1 LTHRTILGK
10 EDDFKYN
17 DNYVDKEDAFRHSKW
32 ISFME
37 HRMKLAKRLLSPKG
51 ILICAID
58 DYEVHNV
65 RHLLDEVFGQE
76 K

>member
-1 LTHRTILGK
+1 
-10 EDDFKYN
+10 
-17 DNYVDKEDAFRHSKW
+17 
-32 ISFME
+32 
-37 HRMKLAKRLLSPKG
+37 MKLAKRLLSPKG

-76 K
+76 NRLGTIVVVP